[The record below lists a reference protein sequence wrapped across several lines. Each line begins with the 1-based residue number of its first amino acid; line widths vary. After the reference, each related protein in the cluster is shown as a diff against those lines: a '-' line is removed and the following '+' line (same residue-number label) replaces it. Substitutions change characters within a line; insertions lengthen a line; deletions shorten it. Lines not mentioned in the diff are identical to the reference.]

1 MIHFNNLIHILTI
14 KYWNKIEIMNEQD
27 VISYEDGRWPDK
39 NLPFSF
45 PKFNRDKFN
54 FIESPTKKYIVFFA
68 LKLGMGFNKEDVEND
83 RLWKE
88 IVEDLKNDKCKIVF
102 YSPDWDSSDFVKDL
116 NLPNTYIVSGEH
128 GDNEDV
134 LYVDFVGIS
143 YVDKEDKY
151 VDFFKYFESMKPY
164 NRDFHFLSFNH
175 HLKEERFHLYNFLK
189 ENDILKKTKHTFFS
203 QFTKSEIKDALGSSD
218 GLPTKGDMNDVK
230 LLPGNFQN
238 EEFYLNTTAQFNSY
252 INITTENRISND
264 GIFLAERIHKN
275 FMTFQPFI
283 VIGQPNTLSLLRKWG
298 YKTFDPLID
307 ESYDSETDFNTRF
320 EMIKENIINLSIYS
334 IDELHNLYYGMKDV
348 LYHNANHLRTQ
359 YDYELKRFEVFLE
372 DLDDESA

>member
-1 MIHFNNLIHILTI
+1 MIDILTI
-14 KYWNKIEIMNEQD
+14 KYQNQIEVVNTQE
-27 VISYEDGRWPDK
+27 VLSYEDGKWPDK

-45 PKFNRDKFN
+45 PKFNNDNFN
-54 FIESPTKKYIVFFA
+54 FIELPTEKYIVFFA
-68 LKLGMGFNKEDVEND
+68 LKFSAGFWNDDVKD
-83 RLWKE
+83 DILWKQ
-88 IVEDLKNDKCKIVF
+88 IVDDAKQDKCKIVF
-102 YSPDWDSSDFVKDL
+102 YSPDWDSTDL
-116 NLPNTYIVSGEH
+116 VEDLDVPNAYVVSGEH

-189 ENDILKKTKHTFFS
+189 ENNILEKTKHTFFS
-203 QFTKSEIKDALGSSD
+203 QYKKSEIEYVFGSSD

-283 VIGQPNTLSLLRKWG
+283 VIGQPNTLSLLKKWG
-298 YKTFDPLID
+298 YKTFEPLID
-307 ESYDSETDFNTRF
+307 EAYDKEVDFDARF
-320 EMIKENIINLSIYS
+320 EMIKENIIRLSIYS
-334 IDELHNLYYGMKDV
+334 IDELHNLYYGMEDV

-359 YDYELKRFEVFLE
+359 YDCELKRFEVFLE

>member
-1 MIHFNNLIHILTI
+1 MIDILTI
-14 KYWNKIEIMNEQD
+14 KYWNSVQVMSMKE
-27 VISYEDGRWPDK
+27 VLSYEDAKWPDK

-45 PKFNRDKFN
+45 PKFNREKFN
-54 FIESPTKKYIVFFA
+54 FIESPTENYIVFFA
-68 LKLGMGFNKEDVEND
+68 LKYMGFWSDDLKDD
-83 RLWKE
+83 ILWEK
-88 IVEDLKNDKCKIVF
+88 IVEDLKKNKCKILF
-102 YSPDWDSSDFVKDL
+102 YSPDWDSTDL
-116 NLPNTYIVSGEH
+116 VEDLGVPNAYVVSGEH
-128 GDNEDV
+128 NDKEDV
-134 LYVDFVGIS
+134 LCVDFVGIS

-151 VDFFKYFESMKPY
+151 VDFFKLFESMRPY

-203 QFTKSEIKDALGSSD
+203 QFTKLEIKDALGSSD

-238 EEFYLNTTAQFNSY
+238 EEFYLNTLAQFNSY

-283 VIGQPNTLSLLRKWG
+283 VIGQPNTLSLLKKWG
-298 YKTFDPLID
+298 YKTFEPLID
-307 ESYDSETDFNTRF
+307 EEYDKEVDFDVRF
-320 EMIKENIINLSIYS
+320 EMIKENIIRLSIYS